1 MRNGD
6 IFLLCNPVVLSYRFE
21 QGYCNL
27 NDKCTF
33 AHGHKERDYW
43 IELYECQ
50 AKHLQKLQEKQ
61 LLTESF
67 SEIVRRRIERE
78 GEHRVVSKS
87 FRLL

>member
-1 MRNGD
+1 MVTP
-6 IFLLCNPVVLSYRFE
+6 FFSLTLLYSPRFE
-21 QGYCNL
+21 QGYCYL

-33 AHGHKERDYW
+33 AHGHEERDCW
-43 IELYECQ
+43 IELYKCQ
-50 AKHLQKLQEKQ
+50 VKHLQKLQEKQ

-87 FRLL
+87 LHHLL